1 MAVEFRILSNVR
13 IAPKYFG
20 IALIRN
26 TNEINLSS
34 KIHSRGPTEI
44 QIKPLYKNWFY

>member
-1 MAVEFRILSNVR
+1 MEFRILSNVR

-26 TNEINLSS
+26 TNEINLAS
-34 KIHSRGPTEI
+34 KIHSRGL
-44 QIKPLYKNWFY
+44 QKYKSNHCTKIGFI